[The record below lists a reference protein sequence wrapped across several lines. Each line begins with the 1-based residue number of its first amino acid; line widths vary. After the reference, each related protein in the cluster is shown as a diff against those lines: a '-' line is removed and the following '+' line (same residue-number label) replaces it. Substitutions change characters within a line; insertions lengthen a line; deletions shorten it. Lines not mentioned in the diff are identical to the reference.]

1 MLNAK
6 KSVSND
12 SVDGPDTRKRFNMAG
27 AHAADARDARKHLRR
42 KALEFDEADADGDQ
56 EIGYDEFCEYIL
68 PKVRGARHT
77 DADLKEWW
85 ALMDIDGDGFIRKDE
100 YFLYTLCAASR
111 KAGSGINAIFA
122 EFDKDGSGNLDEI
135 EFEQALETMGFGDA
149 ATAVF
154 EEYQNATTRTVSYL
168 TLLKKVEER
177 TILPA
182 MRSFLMALASDSMIK
197 VDTSKWSFGGATPQE
212 ARSGLAALLKKHS
225 VRLSNLFQQLDD
237 DGSFSLTLAELKDA
251 FWELGYTGKPEVV
264 GEIFSSLDQDG
275 SGKAGFDEFNAWVH
289 GRKLERNRPEDRA
302 ARLSLVPQL
311 QVSFN
316 AGDDAWTPGR
326 LQVEL
331 NAALGAEGLRGVDLL
346 KAWDCGKLD
355 DKLGDGPSVSSMT
368 AHLPDRQ
375 LSQKEYLI
383 AFKRLCGG
391 GELWYA
397 MARDAAHEAFKMIDK
412 SGDKAIGVAELCR
425 WVDPHG
431 RLVAAGRS
439 KSRKAMAQ
447 STGHGSVVAE
457 KPEARVEDGEEEQH
471 AQSSASCCY
480 SPTKLSTRIAQIRAF
495 DPDLLKPPPKAASR
509 ARKPLWEPKELPP
522 PPQVLKP
529 SVCGRDISHLKWRQ
543 PGGHG
548 PPAELRTTSLANA
561 EVSAAAAEAATVDQP
576 RGDGSGTGAGARAA
590 QSAAGTSPLSLE
602 DVYKGLNPAAYPLT
616 KAAGDAITS
625 AAASRVTSLQPSLQ
639 AAKAP
644 SPGASTTASTIASAV
659 VSKVVSTV
667 VSTVATPAA
676 SPRAPLTILNVEPAV
691 AVQSPRAS
699 AAGTLKLSALVV
711 DARGSA
717 QFSDW
722 YTSRDLL
729 AQAYSEQAAAS
740 KRVQRT
746 GQRLRGDSLTGTPR
760 SDAGAAAA
768 TAPVSTTHAAA
779 APITAGRPLS
789 TARLPEGIATV
800 AATEGVADGAA
811 AGLDTPSRGLRLAI
825 AQAAHSG
832 WSADRLK
839 ASFTEISRLEGFDLP
854 PSALSCPILGVG
866 RAGAPTPR
874 SARLMR
880 PATAP
885 FRTSMAR
892 VPGGSGHVVSP
903 RGSKGAQA
911 ASPRASLTHAPLT
924 KPVPALRDGVAVFTP
939 RQSLTNNLR

>member
-1 MLNAK
+1 MDGADAK
-6 KSVSND
+6 QRSS
-12 SVDGPDTRKRFNMAG
+12 MAG
-27 AHAADARDARKHLRR
+27 PHAADARDARKHLRR

-197 VDTSKWSFGGATPQE
+197 VDTSRWSFGGATPQE
-212 ARSGLAALLKKHS
+212 ARSGLATLLKKHS

-311 QVSFN
+311 QISFD

-355 DKLGDGPSVSSMT
+355 DKLDDGPSVRSMT

-439 KSRKAMAQ
+439 KSRKAAALP
-447 STGHGSVVAE
+447 TGSVVAE
-457 KPEARVEDGEEEQH
+457 KPEAKVEDGEEEQH
-471 AQSSASCCY
+471 AQSSVCCY
-480 SPTKLSTRIAQIRAF
+480 SPTKLSTRIAQIRAY

-509 ARKPLWEPKELPP
+509 ARKPLWEPRELPP
-522 PPQVLKP
+522 PPQALKP

-543 PGGHG
+543 PGSHG
-548 PPAELRTTSLANA
+548 PLAGLRTTSLAKA
-561 EVSAAAAEAATVDQP
+561 EVSAAATEADIEDQP
-576 RGDGSGTGAGARAA
+576 TGNGSGPGAAAGARAV
-590 QSAAGTSPLSLE
+590 QSAVDASPLSLE
-602 DVYKGLNPAAYPLT
+602 DVYKGLNPAANPLT

-625 AAASRVTSLQPSLQ
+625 AAASRVTSLQAS
-639 AAKAP
+639 KAS
-644 SPGASTTASTIASAV
+644 SPGASTTASAIASAV

-676 SPRAPLTILNVEPAV
+676 SPRASLTILTNVEPSV

-699 AAGTLKLSALVV
+699 AAGTLKLSALVD

-717 QFSDW
+717 QVSDW

-746 GQRLRGDSLTGTPR
+746 QGLRGCSLTATPH

-768 TAPVSTTHAAA
+768 TAPVSTTTAAA
-779 APITAGRPLS
+779 APTTAGSLLS
-789 TARLPEGIATV
+789 TARLPEGFASVT
-800 AATEGVADGAA
+800 ATEGVADGAA
-811 AGLDTPSRGLRLAI
+811 VCLDTPSRGLRFAI

-832 WSADRLK
+832 WSADRLQ

-892 VPGGSGHVVSP
+892 VPVGSAHVVTP

-911 ASPRASLTHAPLT
+911 ASPRASLTRAPLT
-924 KPVPALRDGVAVFTP
+924 KPVPALRDGVVVFTP
-939 RQSLTNNLR
+939 RQAVIN